1 MPAGVFMD
9 KNPRIGVV
17 GGGSWGTALT
27 KILHSNDDSINWW
40 IRKKA
45 NLEHIQQFHH
55 NPNYLSYLKFNTA
68 KLNLTNELSYAIKN
82 SDILIFAIPAAFLKE
97 TMDQEN
103 IRSLKGKIII
113 SAIKGIVP
121 EIHDT
126 VGKFFHVKY
135 NVKESDIGMIAG
147 PCHSEEL
154 AMEKLSYLTLAFNDM
169 EKADYIEK
177 KLNSRFIRISKT
189 NDVYGTEYAAVIKNI
204 FAIANGIS
212 VGLGYG
218 DNFQSVLIVN
228 AIKELKRFLDV
239 INLTE
244 RDINSSVYTGDL
256 IVTAYS
262 NFSRNRMFGSMIGK
276 GYSVK
281 AARVEMKMV
290 AEGYYAVI
298 GIKAIKDK
306 LGVKM
311 PITEAVYNILHK
323 GISPATEMKFL
334 SEKLS

>member
-1 MPAGVFMD
+1 MT
-9 KNPRIGVV
+9 NNSRIAVI
-17 GGGSWGTALT
+17 GGGSWGTALC
-27 KILHSNDDSINWW
+27 KILHSNDGSINWW

-45 NLEHIQQFHH
+45 NLEHIRQFHH
-55 NPNYLSYLKFNTA
+55 NPNYLSYLNFNITN
-68 KLNLTNELSYAIKN
+68 LNLTTDLNQAISS

-97 TMDQEN
+97 ALDQLS
-103 IRSLKGKIII
+103 IMSLKNKTVI

-121 EIHDT
+121 ETYDT
-126 VGKFFHVKY
+126 VGNFFRENYEV
-135 NVKESDIGMIAG
+135 NESDIGMIAG

-154 AMEKLSYLTLAFNDM
+154 AMEKLSYLTLAFNDLK
-169 EKADYIEK
+169 KADYIAEK
-177 KLNSRFIRISKT
+177 LSSRFIRISKT
-189 NDVYGTEYAAVIKNI
+189 TDVIGTEYAAVIKNI
-204 FAIANGIS
+204 FAIANGIC

-228 AIKELKRFLDV
+228 AIKELKRFLDK
-239 INLTE
+239 INIAE
-244 RDINSSVYTGDL
+244 RDINNSVYTGDL

-281 AARVEMKMV
+281 AARIEMKMV

-298 GIKAIKDK
+298 GIKSIKDK
-306 LGVKM
+306 LGVHM
-311 PITEAVYNILHK
+311 PITDAVYNILHE
-323 GISPATEMKFL
+323 GISPTIEMKIL

>member
-1 MPAGVFMD
+1 MNNNA
-9 KNPRIGVV
+9 RIAVI
-17 GGGSWGTALT
+17 GGGSWGTALV
-27 KILHSNDDSINWW
+27 KLFHSNMDSVNWW

-55 NPNYLSYLKFNTA
+55 NPNYLRYLKFNTA
-68 KLNLTNELSYAIKN
+68 KLKISTDLKQVVKN
-82 SDILIFAIPAAFLKE
+82 SDILVFAIPAAFLKE
-97 TMDQEN
+97 TLEQGS
-103 IRSLKGKIII
+103 IKSLKGKIVI

-121 EIHDT
+121 ETYDT
-126 VGKFFHVKY
+126 VGKFFRDNYEVA
-135 NVKESDIGMIAG
+135 ESDLGMIAG

-154 AMEKLSYLTLAFNDM
+154 AMEKLSFLTLAFNDL
-169 EKADYIEK
+169 EKADFILN
-177 KLNSRFIRISKT
+177 KLASRFIRISKT
-189 NDVYGTEYAAVIKNI
+189 TDVCGTEYAAVIKNI
-204 FAIANGIS
+204 IAIANGVCI
-212 VGLGYG
+212 GLGYG

-228 AIKELKRFLDV
+228 AIQEVNRFLNK
-239 INLTE
+239 INTTK
-244 RDINSSVYTGDL
+244 RDINNSVYTGDL

-262 NFSRNRMFGSMIGK
+262 NFSRNRMFGNMIGK

-306 LGVKM
+306 LGINM
-311 PITEAVYNILHK
+311 PITDAVYNILHE
-323 GISPATEMKFL
+323 GISPVVEMKLL

>member
-1 MPAGVFMD
+1 MYNNA
-9 KNPRIGVV
+9 RIAVI
-17 GGGSWGTALT
+17 GGGSWGTALC

-68 KLNLTNELSYAIKN
+68 KLNLTTDLSHTVKN
-82 SDILIFAIPAAFLKE
+82 SDVLIFAVPAAFLKE
-97 TMDQEN
+97 TLDQEN
-103 IRSLKGKIII
+103 IKSLKDKIVI

-121 EIHDT
+121 ETYDT
-126 VGKFFHVKY
+126 VGNFFQGKY
-135 NVKESDIGMIAG
+135 KVKESDIGMIAG

-154 AMEKLSYLTLAFNDM
+154 AMEKLSYITLAFNDLK
-169 EKADYIEK
+169 KADYIGEK
-177 KLNSRFIRISKT
+177 LISRFIRISKT
-189 NDVYGTEYAAVIKNI
+189 TDVIGTEYAAVIKNI
-204 FAIANGIS
+204 FAIANGIC

-228 AIKELKRFLDV
+228 AIRELQRFLNK
-239 INLTE
+239 INVAE
-244 RDINSSVYTGDL
+244 RDINSSAYTGDL

-281 AARVEMKMV
+281 AARIEMKMV

-306 LGVKM
+306 LGIYM
-311 PITEAVYNILHK
+311 PITDAVYNILHE
-323 GISPATEMKFL
+323 GISPIIEMKIL